1 MKKRPARRTGR
12 LNLGSFFIALAF
24 LCGGL
29 GMLAACLSVA
39 TGFAHTEIQVRRVA
53 GMSEGSFRFVLGG
66 VPIFWRSLD
75 GLARV
80 ERDDYQVQEESKT
93 GRGALR
99 HVSRI
104 VFLDAEGER
113 LMWSERT
120 PVLNEMEAL
129 TRFLTSHPATV
140 EAESTSVPG
149 EYHFIESSQR
159 WTWHRL
165 GDALGATFA
174 AVLLTLGGL
183 LCTIGGASG
192 LWTWARKLFTS
203 TAST

>member
-12 LNLGSFFIALAF
+12 LNFGSFFIALAF

-29 GMLAACLSVA
+29 GMLTACLSVA
-39 TGFAHTEIQVRRVA
+39 TGFAHAEIQVQRVA
-53 GMSEGSFRFVLGG
+53 GISEGSFRFVLGG

-75 GLARV
+75 GLTRV
-80 ERDDYQVQEESKT
+80 ERDDYQVHEDSET
-93 GRGALR
+93 GPGTTRN
-99 HVSRI
+99 VSRMI
-104 VFLDAEGER
+104 FLDAEGQR

-129 TRFLTSHPATV
+129 TRFLTSTPATIEV
-140 EAESTSVPG
+140 ESSSAASA
-149 EYHFIESSQR
+149 YHFVESSQN
-159 WTWHRL
+159 WTLRRF

-174 AVLLTLGGL
+174 AVLLMLGGL

-192 LWTWARKLFTS
+192 LWTWARKLFTRG
-203 TAST
+203 

>member
-24 LCGGL
+24 LVAGL
-29 GMLAACLSVA
+29 GMLAACIGVA

-53 GMSEGSFRFVLGG
+53 GISEGSFRFVLGG
-66 VPIFWRSLD
+66 VPVFWRSLD

-80 ERDDYQVQEESKT
+80 ERDDYEIREESKT
-93 GRGALR
+93 GRGPLR
-99 HVSRI
+99 TVSRM
-104 VFLDAEGER
+104 VFLDAEGQR

-129 TRFLTSHPATV
+129 TQFLTSTPATI
-140 EAESTSVPG
+140 EADRSSAAS
-149 EYHFIESSQR
+149 EYHFVEPSQN
-159 WTWHRL
+159 WTLRRF

-174 AVLLTLGGL
+174 ALLLMLGGL

-192 LWTWARKLFTS
+192 LWTWARKLFTRD
-203 TAST
+203 